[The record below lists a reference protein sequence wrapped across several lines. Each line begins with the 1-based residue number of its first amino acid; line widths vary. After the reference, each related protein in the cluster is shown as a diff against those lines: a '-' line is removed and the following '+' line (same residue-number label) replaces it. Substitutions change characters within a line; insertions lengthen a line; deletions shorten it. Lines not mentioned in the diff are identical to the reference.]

1 MSSIPV
7 RRRTRLVRSTKDN
20 ENANARTSRVTA
32 RAKAALGGAAPATAA
47 SSRATAST
55 AASKAKSINVDVATK
70 EPIGAKRKREVLVE
84 VTGLANNNKPK
95 SGARGLKGKD
105 GEKEVLKDKD
115 VVVRPKAGSVK
126 PPSRSGRVASGISA
140 RRLVR
145 ATSESTTASRETETT
160 VDNKPSLEHVEEE
173 PMQIDE
179 LHLEKEVKTPREDD
193 EEETA
198 RVFKRRHTDEKRVAH
213 VQIQDDSQVEA
224 DTVAAA
230 LEAAEPS
237 VQVWDDL
244 DADDWD
250 DPVMVSEYVA
260 DVCVYLKQIEVETL
274 PDANYMDKQQEITW
288 DHRGVLIDWLLQVH
302 ARFNLNQESLFL
314 TVNVLDRFLGARPIS
329 LSKLQLVGLAS
340 FFIATKFE
348 ETYAPS
354 IKEVAFLSDEQ
365 YTAEDI
371 LKAERYILKIL
382 EWDLR
387 APGPLIW
394 LRRASKAD
402 ECEVHARTIG
412 KYLIEIS
419 LVERRLVGKV
429 PSLISAAAIWLGRLT
444 LGRDEWNTN
453 LEHYTT
459 YSEKELLPVAKIFLE
474 YILTNPAPHESL
486 YKKYT
491 HKRYFRCSAF
501 MRQWAAE
508 RWHENADINIVR
520 DLPQL
525 KEEIRETREL
535 QEAEER
541 TLARAQ
547 AAQAAKA

>member
-1 MSSIPV
+1 M
-7 RRRTRLVRSTKDN
+7 RAHRD
-20 ENANARTSRVTA
+20 VTA
-32 RAKAALGGAAPATAA
+32 RAKARLEERLQPQPHPPVPQPPQPL
-47 SSRATAST
+47 R
-55 AASKAKSINVDVATK
+55 KAKSVIVDAATK

-95 SGARGLKGKD
+95 GGAGGLKGKD
-105 GEKEVLKDKD
+105 GEKEVLKDKEA
-115 VVVRPKAGSVK
+115 VVKPKAGSVK

-160 VDNKPSLEHVEEE
+160 VDSKPSLEHVEEE

-179 LHLEKEVKTPREDD
+179 PHRTKDAKNPKEDDD
-193 EEETA
+193 EEAA
-198 RVFKRRHTDEKRVAH
+198 RVFKRRHTEEKPVARVQ
-213 VQIQDDSQVEA
+213 VQDDSQAEA
-224 DTVAAA
+224 DAVAAA

-237 VQVWDDL
+237 VQLWDDL

-274 PDANYMDKQQEITW
+274 PDPNYMDKQEEITW
-288 DHRGVLIDWLLQVH
+288 DHRGVLVDWLLQVH

-314 TVNVLDRFLGARPIS
+314 TVNVLDRFLGVRPIS

-354 IKEVAFLSDEQ
+354 IKEVAFLSDGQ
-365 YTAEDI
+365 YTAEEI
-371 LKAERYILKIL
+371 LKAERYILRIL

-387 APGPLIW
+387 APGPLTW
-394 LRRASKAD
+394 LRRATKAD

-429 PSLISAAAIWLGRLT
+429 PSLISAAAMWLGRLT
-444 LGRDEWNTN
+444 LGREEWVRVHPLVLPRHFDFDFEIECN

-501 MRQWAAE
+501 MRQWAAD

-525 KEEIRETREL
+525 KEEIREIREL

-541 TLARAQ
+541 ALARAQ
-547 AAQAAKA
+547 AAQAAGA